1 MKFVSNIFIANITYI
16 LSSTGILRHLPVSIG
31 IFKLDVL
38 KFGIQI
44 LKLYGT
50 IVVKNNNKKNESNH
64 FDILFVQHLSVRSCS
79 IHKYFIDFDIF

>member
-16 LSSTGILRHLPVSIG
+16 RSSTGILRHFPVSIG

-50 IVVKNNNKKNESNH
+50 IVVK
-64 FDILFVQHLSVRSCS
+64 
-79 IHKYFIDFDIF
+79 